1 MKYEDI
7 NENTIKITLSFDDLT
22 DYDIKLSDFFGNQ
35 EVIEQFFYELVDEL
49 GLENR
54 FGNVGMLT
62 FQIQP
67 FPQGVH
73 MIVHEEAMLGE
84 GGEIPD
90 DPEEFEELMTAFYN
104 KLIGEIIDSLNGGF
118 PKLLS
123 LKEQGEFIVGYYQQY
138 QSFFEKNE
146 KNASKEE
153 EEK

>member
-62 FQIQP
+62 ML
-67 FPQGVH
+67 QG
-73 MIVHEEAMLGE
+73 LGTQSA
-84 GGEIPD
+84 GLLHQMGIPHPRGRVD
-90 DPEEFEELMTAFYN
+90 
-104 KLIGEIIDSLNGGF
+104 
-118 PKLLS
+118 
-123 LKEQGEFIVGYYQQY
+123 
-138 QSFFEKNE
+138 
-146 KNASKEE
+146 
-153 EEK
+153 